1 MSDLHLRYRQINRQS
16 LTFFAA
22 EAPKWQSLPDFFAMG
37 GHATYVWSAY
47 GLCFLLMVIELF
59 LVIKRRRKALVQL
72 KQFIRMKRVQDN
84 ESET

>member
-1 MSDLHLRYRQINRQS
+1 
-16 LTFFAA
+16 
-22 EAPKWQSLPDFFAMG
+22 MG
-37 GHATYVWSAY
+37 GHAAYVWGAY
-47 GLCFLLMVIELF
+47 GLCFLLIAIELF

>member
-1 MSDLHLRYRQINRQS
+1 MD
-16 LTFFAA
+16 
-22 EAPKWQSLPDFFAMG
+22 KWQSWPDFFAMG
-37 GHATYVWSAY
+37 GHATYVWGAY
-47 GLCFLLMVIELF
+47 GLCFLLMAIELF